1 MMVPPK
7 KAMLAIGA
15 THAHLQ
21 IQDLHQQPHQ
31 GGCPDAIASMEES
44 ATRARRACSRLALA
58 DVSRPGHRGGVTM
71 CADGA
76 MAPAIIIERV

>member
-31 GGCPDAIASMEES
+31 GGCPDAIASMEGIGHD
-44 ATRARRACSRLALA
+44 ALDEHA
-58 DVSRPGHRGGVTM
+58 AASHSPT
-71 CADGA
+71 
-76 MAPAIIIERV
+76 